1 MWTVFVWHSLCTNGV
16 HIHLPLPWIEHN
28 VSKYSIPCSGI
39 EGWEVVHIH
48 ISLCTTQCVLVHVFE
63 VQLPSTVHYGRC
75 AVHTVHMHLTFPCVQ
90 HNVKYISMKYS
101 PHPPFG
107 GVHIHLAL
115 PALLDRLARIPA
127 CLTLISQ
134 SSKDRF
140 FHLCTTQYVICW
152 KYSLHRSPY

>member
-1 MWTVFVWHSLCTNGV
+1 
-16 HIHLPLPWIEHN
+16 
-28 VSKYSIPCSGI
+28 
-39 EGWEVVHIH
+39 
-48 ISLCTTQCVLVHVFE
+48 
-63 VQLPSTVHYGRC
+63 
-75 AVHTVHMHLTFPCVQ
+75 
-90 HNVKYISMKYS
+90 MKYS

-152 KYSLHRSPY
+152 KYSLRIGGMCTLYTFEVHTRPACQNTPACLTLISQGSMELVQVVHVVNGFSIFFCKPFFPTFFFFFIYETLHYWLRGDMGKKGAKNWQK